1 MDKERLEKRDKLYS
15 EVKHLEN
22 AEKKITAALR
32 VKREALRE
40 ICPCNE
46 RIDCFEMTE
55 CKHCGKM
62 H

>member
-1 MDKERLEKRDKLYS
+1 MDKDRLEKRDNLYA
-15 EVKHLEN
+15 EIQHLEN
-22 AEKKITAALR
+22 EEKKAQSALKT
-32 VKREALRE
+32 KRQQLKE